1 MKLVL
6 VAVSGNTQLSG
17 VTRHAAN
24 LARSLLLHSDLE
36 ALHLIAGPWEHAV
49 LRDAISLEDP
59 RLHIH
64 SVFLDN
70 TSVARNLWYYFDLP
84 GIAEQLHADLVHLS
98 YPAPFHRRRLR
109 CPAIVTVHDL
119 YPWDIPENWGFPK
132 VLFNRVVMKQC
143 MASADALACVSDATL
158 DRLRKPPFTHIEKK
172 AVRIYNCVESVG
184 LRIGRSPFPQATDA
198 PFFLCVAQHRRNKNI
213 LLALETFAQMLRAQ
227 TISAATM
234 LIVVGM
240 PGPETSR
247 IHRFIEAAGLASNV
261 LLLSGISESELQWCY
276 RNCELLLAPSSVE
289 GFGLP
294 VAEALLAGCRVVCSD
309 IAPFR
314 ELGGIRCRYFRF
326 GPHENVAFSAAIS
339 TALNDVRQGPFAFPQ
354 LSSEVIAAE
363 YMALC
368 ASLTEHTRSS
378 YSTPQSAEPPAR
390 AIP

>member
-24 LARSLLLHSDLE
+24 LARSLLLHADLE
-36 ALHLIAGPWEHAV
+36 ALHLIAGPWEHSV

-70 TSVARNLWYYFDLP
+70 TSIARNLWYYYDLP
-84 GIAEQLHADLVHLS
+84 AIADQLHADLVHLS
-98 YPAPFHRRRLR
+98 YPAPLNRRRLR
-109 CPAIVTVHDL
+109 RPAIVTVHDL

-132 VLFNRVVMKQC
+132 VLFNRIVMKQC

-158 DRLRKPPFTHIEKK
+158 DRLRQPPFSAIAKK
-172 AVRIYNCVESVG
+172 AVRIHNCVEPIR
-184 LRIGRSPFPQATDA
+184 LRIGRSPFPQAPDA

-213 LLALETFAQMLRAQ
+213 LLALETFAQLLRAQ
-227 TISAATM
+227 TIATATM
-234 LIVVGM
+234 LIIVGM

-247 IHRFIEAAGLASNV
+247 IHRFIEAAGLGSNV

-276 RNCELLLAPSSVE
+276 RNCDLLLAPSRAE

-294 VAEALLAGCRVVCSD
+294 VAEALLTGCRVVCSD

-314 ELGGIRCRYFRF
+314 ELGGNRCRYFRL
-326 GPHENVAFSAAIS
+326 GPHEEVAFSSAIMA
-339 TALNDVRQGPFAFPQ
+339 ALNDVRQGPFAFPQ

-368 ASLTEHTRSS
+368 ARLTEPTRSAFRA
-378 YSTPQSAEPPAR
+378 PQPAEPPAQ
-390 AIP
+390 AIS